1 MAQGGVVV
9 TGLREAMVTVDRL
22 PETVTAA
29 LREVAK
35 STAERIKVGYQQR
48 FRAQTHGTGRTAE
61 SARVLDE
68 SEEKQFTVN
77 VPGHP
82 DKPANLPMWLEYGTR
97 FMSARPALRPSGDAE
112 TERYKRDMAAAAE
125 KTMTEALK

>member
-9 TGLREAMVTVDRL
+9 TGLREAMAAVEKL

-29 LREVAK
+29 LRGVAK

-48 FRAQTHGTGRTAE
+48 LRSQTHGTGRTAD

-68 SEEKQFTVN
+68 SAEKQFTVN
-77 VPGHP
+77 VPG
-82 DKPANLPMWLEYGTR
+82 DKEKPANLPGWL
-97 FMSARPALRPSGDAE
+97 
-112 TERYKRDMAAAAE
+112 
-125 KTMTEALK
+125 